1 MKLTRYGKRDVAA
14 LSVAAC
20 LLCAGLVAVAWA
32 VSWWVLAAT
41 ALPLAG
47 WVWVVSFFRDP
58 DREPPPGATLLSPA
72 DGRISDIT
80 PVGAD
85 SPLGREGVRIG
96 VFMSIFDVHV
106 NRSPCDATVV
116 RVDYRKGAFL
126 DARRPEAA
134 ERNEAATIVLL
145 RREGEPP
152 LVVRQVAGLIARR
165 IVTDVRPGERVAR
178 GRRIGMIK
186 FSSRL
191 ELLVPKETLGNV
203 LVDIGQTVRA
213 GETPLAAPAGEADDA
228 ASAGD

>member
-1 MKLTRYGKRDVAA
+1 MATRVEFYHGPSGRIFPGRTVN
-14 LSVAAC
+14 LSSGGVLMHIPAGIPVQIGQPIRLAVGC
-20 LLCAGLVAVAWA
+20 VNRPEFAGL
-32 VSWWVLAAT
+32 SE
-41 ALPLAG
+41 
-47 WVWVVSFFRDP
+47 R
-58 DREPPPGATLLSPA
+58 
-72 DGRISDIT
+72 
-80 PVGAD
+80 PV
-85 SPLGREGVRIG
+85 
-96 VFMSIFDVHV
+96 
-106 NRSPCDATVV
+106 DATVV